1 MVFSVKEMSRFLLC
15 PGTLGTL
22 VDNCINVSGD
32 EGEQTRDRTSS
43 KRVAGGVG
51 SAGDITI
58 HELRVGGVANSSGG
72 ITTVSSDRVLFR
84 RALSLGE
91 RKAGLAKIGLVCL

>member
-1 MVFSVKEMSRFLLC
+1 MSRFLLC

-58 HELRVGGVANSSGG
+58 HELRVGGVAISSSGG
-72 ITTVSSDRVLFR
+72 ITIVSSDRVSFR
-84 RALSLGE
+84 RAQSLGE